1 MKQAESKRKYRVLIK
16 GQNFLLNK
24 DGETPKTGF
33 YTTRFVEAQDAKQ
46 AEAVAIELI
55 KSDAK
60 LADIVLNK
68 RGDTPR
74 LHIEEVEEVKRL
86 RSQVGYAFYSEE
98 EDPA

>member
-1 MKQAESKRKYRVLIK
+1 MRQAEGKRKYRVLIN
-16 GQNFLLNK
+16 GQNFLLNI
-24 DGETPKTGF
+24 DGEIQKTGF

-46 AEAVAIELI
+46 AETVAIELI
-55 KSDAK
+55 KSDSK

-68 RGDTPR
+68 RGDTPM